1 MKYFISLLSI
11 ILLGI
16 GQVHAYGKYPIIP
29 YPKALQAMEG
39 YFIFQSNMQLSIPS
53 KDKEVHQ
60 IATDF
65 INRLSKV
72 SGLQLTIAQDNIYAD
87 IVFTQDKSLGK
98 EAYLLNIS
106 PEKIIVKAAS
116 PVGFFYAVQS
126 ILQLLPAEICSP
138 DFIGNQ
144 VVWQIP
150 CAHIADEP
158 SFGYRGM
165 MLDVARYFM
174 PKQYVLEFIDRL
186 AAQKS
191 IISTFT

>member
-29 YPKALQAMEG
+29 YPKVLQAMEG

-72 SGLQLTIAQDNIYAD
+72 SGLQLTIAQDSIHAD
-87 IVFTQDKSLGK
+87 IAFTQDKSLGK

-106 PEKIIVKAAS
+106 PEKS
-116 PVGFFYAVQS
+116 
-126 ILQLLPAEICSP
+126 L
-138 DFIGNQ
+138 
-144 VVWQIP
+144 
-150 CAHIADEP
+150 
-158 SFGYRGM
+158 
-165 MLDVARYFM
+165 
-174 PKQYVLEFIDRL
+174 
-186 AAQKS
+186 
-191 IISTFT
+191 